1 MKEKTPFLIGI
12 AGGSCSG
19 KTTIIESLKAWYGN
33 NLTTLMFDDYIY
45 SKEEIDYSKVVDWE
59 RIDLYDLKRLIA
71 DLARIKNGEVVVYSS
86 NSRES
91 TQAGIKKKVA
101 EPKPLVVIEGF
112 LLLANPEIRKQLDL
126 MIFLDIPE
134 EEMLQRRFARR
145 IEGNP
150 WDSEKYIHTYL
161 VDGHRKNVL
170 PTKVFAH
177 HILDATKSPEEL
189 ISEIDGLVRRRAH
202 YFSLPL

>member
-1 MKEKTPFLIGI
+1 MKEKIPFLIGI

-19 KTTIIESLKAWYGN
+19 KTTIIEGLKARHGDS
-33 NLTTLMFDDYIY
+33 LTTLMFDDYIY
-45 SKEEIDYSKVVDWE
+45 SKKEIDYSRVVDWE
-59 RIDLYDLKRLIA
+59 RIDLYDLRRLVI
-71 DLARIKNGEVVVYSS
+71 DLTRIKNGEVIVYSS

-91 TQAGIKKKVA
+91 TQAGIKKRVA

-112 LLLANPEIRKQLDL
+112 LLFANPEIRKQLDL

-134 EEMLQRRFARR
+134 EEMLRRRFARR

-150 WDSEKYIHTYL
+150 WDSKEYIYTCL
-161 VDGHRKNVL
+161 IEGHRKNVL

-189 ISEIDGLVRRRAH
+189 VGEIDKLIRIYKSVRVKT
-202 YFSLPL
+202 